1 MPTATKCAVVNGYKI
16 EKDLRGAGAILRVS
30 GNFQSED
37 IPRLTAEIR
46 GGTRIE
52 ALDLEEIRLVSR
64 EVIRLL
70 AAWEAEGI
78 ELRNCPRYVRAC
90 IFEELGGLGS
100 RA

>member
-1 MPTATKCAVVNGYKI
+1 MPPASECAVVNGYKI
-16 EKDLRGAGAILRVS
+16 EKDLREPGAVLRIS
-30 GNFQSED
+30 GNIQAED
-37 IPRLTAEIR
+37 IPQLTAEIR
-46 GGTRIE
+46 CGTRIE

-78 ELRNCPRYVRAC
+78 ELRNCPRYVRVC